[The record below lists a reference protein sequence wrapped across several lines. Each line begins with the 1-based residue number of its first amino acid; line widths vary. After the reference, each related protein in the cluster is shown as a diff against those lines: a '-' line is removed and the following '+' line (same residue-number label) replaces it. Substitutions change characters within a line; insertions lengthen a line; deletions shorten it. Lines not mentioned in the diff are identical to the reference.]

1 MKRFLL
7 VTLIIAS
14 MILSACAGTAETQAT
29 ETTEEAPVQSTES
42 QAADL
47 EADTDQADT
56 KDGQETQAKV
66 YEPQT
71 YTYEIYGETYEV
83 TYTEPPKRAV
93 TMSQFMTEMLLALDL
108 GDQMV
113 GTAYMDNE
121 IYPDFKEAY
130 EKIEVLSDKYPSKE
144 VMYSVE
150 PDFVS
155 GWTSVFNEKRVAS
168 ASEMMENG
176 IHPFLA
182 KSISGDGS
190 MASVYEDFRTLG
202 KIFAVEE
209 RAEDLVIKMENEVA
223 KIQSQIG
230 DLSEDDMVK
239 VFAYDSGENE
249 PFVVAGGGVSGD
261 IIRQAKG
268 KNIFGDIKK
277 GYATVS
283 WEEVVLQNPDVI
295 VIVDYG
301 DTSAETKLDLIKTHP
316 ALQDVTAV
324 KEDNFVVIG
333 LAEMSP
339 GVRNTMAI
347 RTLAQGFYPEKF
359 E

>member
-7 VTLIIAS
+7 VTLLIAS

-29 ETTEEAPVQSTES
+29 ETTEEAPVESTES

-47 EADTDQADT
+47 EADTDQTDT
-56 KDGQETQAKV
+56 DQVDTEDGQETQAKV

-155 GWTSVFNEKRVAS
+155 GWTSVFNEKTR
-168 ASEMMENG
+168 
-176 IHPFLA
+176 
-182 KSISGDGS
+182 
-190 MASVYEDFRTLG
+190 
-202 KIFAVEE
+202 
-209 RAEDLVIKMENEVA
+209 
-223 KIQSQIG
+223 
-230 DLSEDDMVK
+230 
-239 VFAYDSGENE
+239 
-249 PFVVAGGGVSGD
+249 
-261 IIRQAKG
+261 
-268 KNIFGDIKK
+268 
-277 GYATVS
+277 
-283 WEEVVLQNPDVI
+283 
-295 VIVDYG
+295 
-301 DTSAETKLDLIKTHP
+301 
-316 ALQDVTAV
+316 
-324 KEDNFVVIG
+324 
-333 LAEMSP
+333 
-339 GVRNTMAI
+339 
-347 RTLAQGFYPEKF
+347 GFCF
-359 E
+359 

>member
-7 VTLIIAS
+7 VTLLIAS
-14 MILSACAGTAETQAT
+14 MVLSACADTAETQASET
-29 ETTEEAPVQSTES
+29 PETSKETSKEATTEEATVESTES
-42 QAADL
+42 QTADL
-47 EADTDQADT
+47 EANT
-56 KDGQETQAKV
+56 KSYQ
-66 YEPQT
+66 PQT

-108 GDQMV
+108 GEQMV

-130 EKIEVLSDKYPSKE
+130 EKIQVLSDKYPSKE

-168 ASEMMENG
+168 ASEMIDSG

-182 KSISGDGS
+182 KSISGEGS
-190 MASVYEDFRTLG
+190 MDTVYEDFRTLG

-209 RAEDLVIKMENEVA
+209 KAEDVVAQIQGEVA
-223 KIQSQIG
+223 AIQGQIG
-230 DLSEDDMVK
+230 EIEDEDMVK

-283 WEEVVLQNPDVI
+283 WEEVVLRNPDVI

-301 DTSAETKLDLIKTHP
+301 DTSAETKLDLLKSHP

-324 KEDNFVVIG
+324 KDDNFVVIG
-333 LAEMSP
+333 LADMSP
-339 GVRNTMAI
+339 GVRNTHAI
-347 RTLAQGFYPEKF
+347 RTLAKGFYPEKF
-359 E
+359 D

>member
-7 VTLIIAS
+7 VTLLTAS
-14 MILSACAGTAETQAT
+14 MILSACAGTADTQETK
-29 ETTEEAPVQSTES
+29 TTESTPVESTES
-42 QAADL
+42 ETADI
-47 EADTDQADT
+47 EADTDETDAEDS
-56 KDGQETQAKV
+56 QETQVTV
-66 YEPQT
+66 YQPQT

-121 IYPDFKEAY
+121 IHPDFKEAY
-130 EKIEVLSDKYPSKE
+130 DKIQVLSDKYPSKE

-168 ASEMMENG
+168 ASEMIDSG

-190 MASVYEDFRTLG
+190 MESVYEDFRTLG
-202 KIFAVEE
+202 KIFGVEDK
-209 RAEDLVIKMENEVA
+209 AEDVVTQLQGEVA
-223 KIQSQIG
+223 DIQNQIG
-230 DLSEDDMVK
+230 QLEEEDMVK
-239 VFAYDSGENE
+239 VFAFDSGENE

-268 KNIFGDIKK
+268 INIFSDIKK

-283 WEEVVLQNPDVI
+283 WEEVVLRNPDVI
-295 VIVDYG
+295 VVVDYG
-301 DTSAETKLDLIKTHP
+301 DTSAETKLDLLRSHP
-316 ALQDVTAV
+316 ALQDVTAI
-324 KEDNFVVIG
+324 KEDHFVVIG
-333 LAEMSP
+333 LADMSP
-339 GVRNTMAI
+339 GVRNTHAI
-347 RTLAQGFYPEKF
+347 RTLAKGFYPEKF
-359 E
+359 D